1 MNFNREELEML
12 QDDSGGTFGS
22 AYVKQLAADLLEA
35 RAMIREMRN
44 GYDIIMSNTLNP
56 SKTMTKLGL
65 ELTQEGNRTI
75 AKRILEA
82 SVVFADE

>member
-35 RAMIREMRN
+35 RARDVSAILSD
-44 GYDIIMSNTLNP
+44 Y
-56 SKTMTKLGL
+56 
-65 ELTQEGNRTI
+65 TI
-75 AKRILEA
+75 ANQSRFTVDDCRALGAVQAILVRETVREENEMA
-82 SVVFADE
+82 AEFLDQ

>member
-35 RAMIREMRN
+35 RAMIREMRKACAMSLDTLDRFEII
-44 GYDIIMSNTLNP
+44 GSSRIDILNAI
-56 SKTMTKLGL
+56 
-65 ELTQEGNRTI
+65 N
-75 AKRILEA
+75 A
-82 SVVFADE
+82 SEEFADE